1 MDKKYNVKEILTDV
15 FILDSALADLL
26 IEKLETVKTDL
37 GLKLIYNAIENE
49 IQENARSYIFNFLK
63 IAYKNLK

>member
-26 IEKLETVKTDL
+26 IKKLETVKTDL